1 MDERPPSHLVLLV
14 HGVGESLFS
23 RGDVGWPS
31 FVECAESV
39 RSVGWDLCS
48 SADGAGDKASRGGA
62 AGPCGPR
69 GGGGRGRGTVGA
81 PLCCGLLDRGGA
93 QVSDGVC
100 AGV

>member
-14 HGVGESLFS
+14 HGVSESLFS

-48 SADGAGDKASRGGA
+48 SADGAGDKASKGGAAGLCRA

-69 GGGGRGRGTVGA
+69 GGGVRSNG
-81 PLCCGLLDRGGA
+81 
-93 QVSDGVC
+93 
-100 AGV
+100 